1 MKIYK
6 CKNGPGLKI
15 LTNNSSKYSPIFPL
29 SFSRVDGESRNK
41 IHNMS
46 IHQYELIF
54 KAVCLIYFLESST
67 AIAYQVFSIARRRS
81 RQSVISGSAVLSHPL
96 VFTRH
101 RNIRQTWT
109 AEYEKTHI
117 RLGTFSWNVTAPCD
131 SNCCCLGDQ
140 VEIKGI

>member
-1 MKIYK
+1 MEKVETKFTI
-6 CKNGPGLKI
+6 CRLH
-15 LTNNSSKYSPIFPL
+15 
-29 SFSRVDGESRNK
+29 R
-41 IHNMS
+41 
-46 IHQYELIF
+46 YELIF